1 MKKIMVIMAVLCA
14 CVFAGETWHVSPV
27 DGNPLICDNTGYVCK
42 LGVDV
47 TPQNNLL
54 YFQLGLDA
62 TCTNLFKSGRLSTNL
77 IYDYIDDQG
86 NLHSDTSASV
96 ATRFFLVNDDGL
108 AGSLSMTVAGSIAE
122 SAYNKSTPVRIVYRQ
137 VHGNE
142 YGGVRIL
149 GIMHD
154 K

>member
-1 MKKIMVIMAVLCA
+1 MKKVMVIMAVLCA
-14 CVFAGETWHVSPV
+14 CVFADETCHFSPV
-27 DGNPLICDNTGYVCK
+27 DGNPLVCENVGYVCK

-47 TPQNNLL
+47 SPQNNML
-54 YFQLGLDA
+54 YFQLGQDA
-62 TCTNLFKSGRLSTNL
+62 ACINLFKSGRFATNL

-86 NLHSDTSASV
+86 NPHSDTSASV

-122 SAYNKSTPVRIVYRQ
+122 SAYNKSTQVRIVYRQ
-137 VHGNE
+137 IHGNE
-142 YGGVRIL
+142 YGGVRVL
-149 GIMHD
+149 GIMHN